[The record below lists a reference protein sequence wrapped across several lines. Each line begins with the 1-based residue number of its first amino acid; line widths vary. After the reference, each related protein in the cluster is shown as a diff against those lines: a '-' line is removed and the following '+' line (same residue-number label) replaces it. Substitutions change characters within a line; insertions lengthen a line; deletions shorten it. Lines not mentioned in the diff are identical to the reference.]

1 MKAIARGYAYW
12 PGMDKYIEGIVK
24 DCPKCQLAG
33 KGPPRENPIPWPET
47 KKPWSR
53 VHVDFAGPINGVT
66 YLVLVDSHSK
76 WPEVMT
82 MPSTSA
88 SATISALDKI
98 FSTHGLPETI
108 VSDNGTQFTSAQ
120 FNEYCKSHAIEHI
133 RSPPY
138 HPQSNGQ
145 AEKFVNP
152 LKRVLLKI
160 KEEGGTEESI
170 RRFLITYRTSIHP
183 KLNGKSPA
191 EVLMGRTI
199 RTINHAMLPGTT
211 SSKSKKL
218 LKQVTFNVSDPVL
231 ARDFRPGQT

>member
-12 PGMDKYIEGIVK
+12 PGMDKDIEGIVK
-24 DCPKCQLAG
+24 GCLKCQLAA
-33 KGPPRENPIPWPET
+33 KGPPLENPIPWPET

-108 VSDNGTQFTSAQ
+108 VSDNGTQITSPQ
-120 FNEYCKSHAIEHI
+120 FDEYCNSHAIKHI
-133 RSPPY
+133 RFPLY
-138 HPQSNGQ
+138 HHQSNGQ
-145 AEKFVNP
+145 ADKFVDS
-152 LKRVLLKI
+152 LKRAWLKI
-160 KEEGGTEESI
+160 KGEGGTEGSI
-170 RRFLITYRTSIHP
+170 RRFLITYRKSVH
-183 KLNGKSPA
+183 LMFNGKSPA
-191 EVLMGRTI
+191 EILMGRTI
-199 RTINHAMLPGTT
+199 RTIKRLNWYSCWTT
-211 SSKSKKL
+211 
-218 LKQVTFNVSDPVL
+218 
-231 ARDFRPGQT
+231 